1 MHDKLELLGVSK
13 VFRTV
18 EDSAPFT
25 ALQDITLRVAG
36 REFLVIVGPSGCGK
50 TTLLRL
56 IAGLERPSK
65 GEIWLHSLRVPAP
78 GDDSVVVTGEASP
91 WPGLPAIDP
100 HRFMGALG
108 PRRLKVIGPGP
119 DRGMVFQEH
128 LLFPWLTVKGNIG
141 FGLRHKGLAKRER
154 EHVVEEL
161 LRLVGLERFAQNY
174 PKELSGGMRQR
185 AGIAR
190 ALAADP
196 EILLMDEPFGSV
208 DVQTRATLQGE
219 LLNIWERTAKT
230 IVFVTHSVEEAV
242 FLADRIVVLHANP
255 GRIAATVP
263 VDLPRPRTRTS
274 PEFNMLES
282 QVLDLLD
289 EGFV

>member
-1 MHDKLELLGVSK
+1 
-13 VFRTV
+13 V
-18 EDSAPFT
+18 EDSTPFT
-25 ALQDITLRVAG
+25 ALQDITLRVVG
-36 REFLVIVGPSGCGK
+36 REFLVVVGPSGCGK

-56 IAGLERPSK
+56 IAGLEQPSK

-78 GDDSVVVTGEASP
+78 ENRLAVAAAEAPP
-91 WPGLPAIDP
+91 WQELPAIDP
-100 HRFMGALG
+100 QRVMGALG
-108 PRRLKVIGPGP
+108 PRRLKVMGPGP

-128 LLFPWLTVKGNIG
+128 LLFPWLTVKGNVG
-141 FGLRHKGLAKRER
+141 FGLRNKGLAKRER
-154 EHVVEEL
+154 ERVVEEL
-161 LRLVGLERFAQNY
+161 LKLVGLERFAQTY

-208 DVQTRATLQGE
+208 DVQTRAVLQGE
-219 LLNIWERTAKT
+219 LLNIWARTGKT

-263 VDLPRPRTRTS
+263 VTLPRPRKRTS
-274 PEFNMLES
+274 PEFNTLES
-282 QVLDLLD
+282 HVLDLLD
-289 EGFV
+289 EAYS

>member
-1 MHDKLELLGVSK
+1 MHDKLELRAVSK
-13 VFRTV
+13 VFQTV
-18 EDSAPFT
+18 EDGAPFT
-25 ALQDITLRVAG
+25 ALHDINLRVAG
-36 REFLVIVGPSGCGK
+36 REFLVVVGRSGCGK

-65 GEIWLHSLRVPAP
+65 GEIWLHSLRAPVP
-78 GDDSVVVTGEASP
+78 GDDHGVASGEELRV
-91 WPGLPAIDP
+91 PGLLEIDP
-100 HRFMGALG
+100 QSFMGALG
-108 PRRLKVIGPGP
+108 PRRLKVAGPGP

-128 LLFPWLTVKGNIG
+128 LLFPWLTVKGNVG
-141 FGLRHKGLAKRER
+141 FALRNKGLPKRER
-154 EHVVEEL
+154 EQVVGGL
-161 LRLVGLERFAQNY
+161 LTLVGLERFANNY

-219 LLNIWERTAKT
+219 LLNIWARTGKT

-242 FLADRIVVLHANP
+242 FLADRIVVLHSDP
-255 GRIAATVP
+255 GRIAATIP
-263 VDLPRPRTRTS
+263 VDLPRPRKRTS
-274 PEFNMLES
+274 PEFNAVES

-289 EGFV
+289 QSPN

>member
-1 MHDKLELLGVSK
+1 MYDKLELRGVSK

-18 EDSAPFT
+18 EDNATFT

-36 REFLVIVGPSGCGK
+36 REFLVVVGPSGCGK

-56 IAGLERPSK
+56 IAGLEQPSK
-65 GEIWLHSLRVPAP
+65 GEIWLHSLRVPA
-78 GDDSVVVTGEASP
+78 VAVGEELRV
-91 WPGLPAIDP
+91 PGLPAINP
-100 HRFMGALG
+100 QSFMGALG
-108 PRRLKVIGPGP
+108 PRRLKVTGPGP

-128 LLFPWLTVKGNIG
+128 LLFPWLTVKGNVG
-141 FGLRHKGLAKRER
+141 FGLRNKGLSKRER
-154 EHVVEEL
+154 EQVVGEL
-161 LRLVGLERFAQNY
+161 LRLVGLERFANNY

-185 AGIAR
+185 AGMAR

-219 LLNIWERTAKT
+219 LLNIWERTGKT

-242 FLADRIVVLHANP
+242 FLADRIVVLHSNP
-255 GRIAATVP
+255 GRIAATIP
-263 VDLPRPRTRTS
+263 MDLPRPRKRTS
-274 PEFNMLES
+274 PEFNALES

-289 EGFV
+289 EGLN

>member
-1 MHDKLELLGVSK
+1 MYDKLELRGVSK

-18 EDSAPFT
+18 EDNATFT

-36 REFLVIVGPSGCGK
+36 REFLVVVGPSGCGK

-56 IAGLERPSK
+56 IAGLEQPSK
-65 GEIWLHSLRVPAP
+65 GEIWLHSLRVPA
-78 GDDSVVVTGEASP
+78 VAVGEELRV
-91 WPGLPAIDP
+91 PGLPAINP
-100 HRFMGALG
+100 QSFMGALG
-108 PRRLKVIGPGP
+108 PRRLKVTGPGP

-128 LLFPWLTVKGNIG
+128 LLFPWLTVKGNVG
-141 FGLRHKGLAKRER
+141 FGLRNKDLSKRER
-154 EHVVEEL
+154 EQVVGEL
-161 LRLVGLERFAQNY
+161 LRLVGLERFANNY

-185 AGIAR
+185 AGMAR

-219 LLNIWERTAKT
+219 LLNIWERTGKT

-242 FLADRIVVLHANP
+242 FLADRIVVLHSNP
-255 GRIAATVP
+255 GRIAATIP
-263 VDLPRPRTRTS
+263 MDLPRPRKRTS
-274 PEFNMLES
+274 PEFNALES

-289 EGFV
+289 EGLN

>member
-1 MHDKLELLGVSK
+1 MYDKLELRGVSK

-18 EDSAPFT
+18 EDNATFT

-36 REFLVIVGPSGCGK
+36 REFLVVVGPSGCGK

-56 IAGLERPSK
+56 IAGLEQPSK
-65 GEIWLHSLRVPAP
+65 GEIWLHSLRVPA
-78 GDDSVVVTGEASP
+78 VAANEELRL
-91 WPGLPAIDP
+91 PGLPALHP
-100 HRFMGALG
+100 QSFMGALG
-108 PRRLKVIGPGP
+108 PRRIKVTGPGP

-128 LLFPWLTVKGNIG
+128 LLFPWLTVKGNVG
-141 FGLRHKGLAKRER
+141 FGLRNKGLSKRER
-154 EHVVEEL
+154 EQVVGEL
-161 LRLVGLERFAQNY
+161 LRLVGLERFANNY

-185 AGIAR
+185 AGMAR

-219 LLNIWERTAKT
+219 LLNIWERTGKT
-230 IVFVTHSVEEAV
+230 VVFVTHSVEEAV
-242 FLADRIVVLHANP
+242 FLADRIVVLHSNP
-255 GRIAATVP
+255 GRIAATIAM
-263 VDLPRPRTRTS
+263 DLPRPRKRTS
-274 PEFNMLES
+274 PEFNALES

-289 EGFV
+289 EGLN

>member
-1 MHDKLELLGVSK
+1 MYDKLELRGVSK

-18 EDSAPFT
+18 EDNATYT

-36 REFLVIVGPSGCGK
+36 REFLVVVGPSGCGK

-56 IAGLERPSK
+56 IAGLEQPSK
-65 GEIWLHSLRVPAP
+65 GEIWLHSLRITAVSA
-78 GDDSVVVTGEASP
+78 GEKLQV
-91 WPGLPAIDP
+91 PGLPAINP
-100 HRFMGALG
+100 ESFTGALG
-108 PRRLKVIGPGP
+108 PRRLKVTGPGP

-128 LLFPWLTVKGNIG
+128 LLFPWLTVTGNVG
-141 FGLRHKGLAKRER
+141 FGLRNKGLSKRER
-154 EHVVEEL
+154 AQVVGEL
-161 LRLVGLERFAQNY
+161 LRLVGLERFANNY

-185 AGIAR
+185 AGMAR

-208 DVQTRATLQGE
+208 DVQTRATLQVE
-219 LLNIWERTAKT
+219 LLNIWERTGKT

-242 FLADRIVVLHANP
+242 FLADRIVVLHSNP

-263 VDLPRPRTRTS
+263 VDLPRPRKRTS
-274 PEFNMLES
+274 PEFNALES

-289 EGFV
+289 EGLN

>member
-1 MHDKLELLGVSK
+1 MYDKLELRGVSK

-18 EDSAPFT
+18 EDNATFT

-36 REFLVIVGPSGCGK
+36 REFLVVVGPSGCGK

-56 IAGLERPSK
+56 IAGLEHPSK
-65 GEIWLHSLRVPAP
+65 GEIWLHSLRVPA
-78 GDDSVVVTGEASP
+78 VAVGEELRV
-91 WPGLPAIDP
+91 PGLPAINP
-100 HRFMGALG
+100 QSFMGALG
-108 PRRLKVIGPGP
+108 PRRLKVTGPGP

-128 LLFPWLTVKGNIG
+128 LLFPWLTVKGNVG
-141 FGLRHKGLAKRER
+141 FGLGNKGLSKRER
-154 EHVVEEL
+154 EQVVGEL
-161 LRLVGLERFAQNY
+161 LKLVGLERFANNY

-185 AGIAR
+185 AGMAR

-208 DVQTRATLQGE
+208 DVQTRATLQEE
-219 LLNIWERTAKT
+219 LLNIWERTGKT

-242 FLADRIVVLHANP
+242 FLADRIVVLHSNP
-255 GRIAATVP
+255 GRIAATIP
-263 VDLPRPRTRTS
+263 MDLPRPRKRTS
-274 PEFNMLES
+274 PEFNVLES

-289 EGFV
+289 EGLN

>member
-1 MHDKLELLGVSK
+1 MYDKLELRAVSK

-18 EDSAPFT
+18 EDNATFT

-36 REFLVIVGPSGCGK
+36 REFLVVVGPSGCGK

-56 IAGLERPSK
+56 IAGLEQPSK
-65 GEIWLHSLRVPAP
+65 GEIWLHSLRVSA
-78 GDDSVVVTGEASP
+78 VAVGEELRV
-91 WPGLPAIDP
+91 PGLPAINP
-100 HRFMGALG
+100 QSFMGALG
-108 PRRLKVIGPGP
+108 PRRLKVTGPGP

-128 LLFPWLTVKGNIG
+128 LLFPWLTVKGNVG
-141 FGLRHKGLAKRER
+141 FGLRNKGLSKRER
-154 EHVVEEL
+154 EQVVGEL
-161 LRLVGLERFAQNY
+161 LKLVGLERFANNY

-185 AGIAR
+185 AGMAR

-219 LLNIWERTAKT
+219 LLNIWERTGKT

-242 FLADRIVVLHANP
+242 FLADRIVVLHSNP
-255 GRIAATVP
+255 GRIAATIP
-263 VDLPRPRTRTS
+263 MDLPRPRKRTS
-274 PEFNMLES
+274 PEFNVLES

-289 EGFV
+289 EGLN

>member
-1 MHDKLELLGVSK
+1 MSK

-18 EDSAPFT
+18 EDNATFT
-25 ALQDITLRVAG
+25 ALHDINLRVAG
-36 REFLVIVGPSGCGK
+36 REFLVVVGRSGCGK

-65 GEIWLHSLRVPAP
+65 GEIWLRSLRVPAP
-78 GDDSVVVTGEASP
+78 GDGSGVAAGEELRF
-91 WPGLPAIDP
+91 PGLPEIDP
-100 HRFMGALG
+100 QSFMGALG
-108 PRRLKVIGPGP
+108 PRRLKVTGPGP

-128 LLFPWLTVKGNIG
+128 LLFPWLTVKGNVG
-141 FGLRHKGLAKRER
+141 FGLRNKGLSKREL
-154 EHVVEEL
+154 EHVVGEL
-161 LRLVGLERFAQNY
+161 LMLVGLERFAKNY

-219 LLNIWERTAKT
+219 LLNIWDRTGKT

-242 FLADRIVVLHANP
+242 FLADRIVVLHSNP
-255 GRIAATVP
+255 GRLAAMIP
-263 VDLPRPRTRTS
+263 VELPRPRKRTS
-274 PEFNMLES
+274 PEFNALES

-289 EGFV
+289 EGPN

>member
-13 VFRTV
+13 VFRMV

-25 ALQDITLRVAG
+25 ALHDITLRVAG

-56 IAGLERPSK
+56 IAGLEQPSK
-65 GEIWLHSLRVPAP
+65 GEIWLHSLRVPAQEDLP
-78 GDDSVVVTGEASP
+78 AVAGQEAPP
-91 WPGLPAIDP
+91 WPGAPAMDP
-100 HRFMGALG
+100 PRVTGALT
-108 PRRLKVIGPGP
+108 PRRLKVVGPGP

-128 LLFPWLTVKGNIG
+128 LLFPWLTVNGNVG
-141 FGLRHKGLAKRER
+141 FGLRNKGLAKRQR
-154 EHVVEEL
+154 EHVVKEL
-161 LRLVGLERFAQNY
+161 LKLVGLERFAQTY

-208 DVQTRATLQGE
+208 DVQTRAVLQGE
-219 LLNIWERTAKT
+219 LLNIWARTGKT

-263 VDLPRPRTRTS
+263 VTLPRPRKRTS

-289 EGFV
+289 EAYS

>member
-1 MHDKLELLGVSK
+1 MYDKLELRAVSK

-18 EDSAPFT
+18 EDNATFT

-36 REFLVIVGPSGCGK
+36 REFLVVVGPSGCGK

-56 IAGLERPSK
+56 IAGLEHPSK
-65 GEIWLHSLRVPAP
+65 GEIWLHSLRVPA
-78 GDDSVVVTGEASP
+78 VAVGEELRV
-91 WPGLPAIDP
+91 PGLPAINSQS
-100 HRFMGALG
+100 FMGALG
-108 PRRLKVIGPGP
+108 PRRFKVTGPGP

-128 LLFPWLTVKGNIG
+128 LLFPWLTVKGNVG
-141 FGLRHKGLAKRER
+141 FGLGNKGLSKRER
-154 EHVVEEL
+154 EQVVGEL
-161 LRLVGLERFAQNY
+161 LKLVGLERFANNY

-185 AGIAR
+185 AGMAR

-208 DVQTRATLQGE
+208 DVQTRATLQEE
-219 LLNIWERTAKT
+219 LLNIWERTGKT

-242 FLADRIVVLHANP
+242 FLADRIVVLHSNP
-255 GRIAATVP
+255 GRIAATIP
-263 VDLPRPRTRTS
+263 MDLPRPRKRTS
-274 PEFNMLES
+274 PEFNALES

-289 EGFV
+289 EGLN

>member
-1 MHDKLELLGVSK
+1 VYDKLELRGVSK

-18 EDSAPFT
+18 EDNATYT

-36 REFLVIVGPSGCGK
+36 QEFLVVVGPSGCGK

-56 IAGLERPSK
+56 IAGLEQPTK
-65 GEIWLHSLRVPAP
+65 GEIWLHSLRTTAV
-78 GDDSVVVTGEASP
+78 SVGEKLRV
-91 WPGLPAIDP
+91 PGLPAINP
-100 HRFMGALG
+100 ESFMGALG
-108 PRRLKVIGPGP
+108 PRRLKVTGPGS

-128 LLFPWLTVKGNIG
+128 LLFPWLTVAGNVG
-141 FGLRHKGLAKRER
+141 FGLRNKGLSKRER
-154 EHVVEEL
+154 AQVVGEL
-161 LRLVGLERFAQNY
+161 LRLVGLERFANNY

-185 AGIAR
+185 AGMAR

-208 DVQTRATLQGE
+208 DVQTRATLQVE
-219 LLNIWERTAKT
+219 LLNIWERTGKT

-242 FLADRIVVLHANP
+242 FLADRIVVLHSNP
-255 GRIAATVP
+255 GRIAAMVP
-263 VDLPRPRTRTS
+263 VDLPRPRKRTS
-274 PEFNMLES
+274 LEFNALES

-289 EGFV
+289 EGLN